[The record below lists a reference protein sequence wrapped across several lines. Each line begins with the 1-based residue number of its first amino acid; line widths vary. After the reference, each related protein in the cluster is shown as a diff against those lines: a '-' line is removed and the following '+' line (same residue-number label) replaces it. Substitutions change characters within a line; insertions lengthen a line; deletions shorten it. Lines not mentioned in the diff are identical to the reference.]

1 MSTLL
6 EIKVMFDMQENR
18 AVYSDIPAA
27 RTTSV
32 PVARGRRGA
41 QASCRPAA
49 SQPGPSASAPG
60 PTPRA
65 KRGRPK
71 GRGRTRGFTAPRP
84 ASTSDNQVG
93 TKRKRMTSSKLKGYF
108 YCSGNY

>member
-1 MSTLL
+1 MSRLL
-6 EIKVMFDMQENR
+6 ETNVMFDMQENR
-18 AVYSDIPAA
+18 AVYSDIPTAT
-27 RTTSV
+27 TTSV

-41 QASCRPAA
+41 QAA
-49 SQPGPSASAPG
+49 SQPGPSTSAPG

-65 KRGRPK
+65 KRGSPA
-71 GRGRTRGFTAPRP
+71 GRGRSHGFTAPR
-84 ASTSDNQVG
+84 AATTSDNQVG